1 MSRRSPASPVAARAN
16 PTSSIFLEQR
26 AEMRGRL
33 VHAAMQGML
42 RHGGALLAGFG
53 TSTPID
59 VTMDVVRF
67 ESFVGRES
75 ESE

>member
-1 MSRRSPASPVAARAN
+1 
-16 PTSSIFLEQR
+16 
-26 AEMRGRL
+26 MRGRL

-42 RHGGALLAGFG
+42 RYGGALLAGFG